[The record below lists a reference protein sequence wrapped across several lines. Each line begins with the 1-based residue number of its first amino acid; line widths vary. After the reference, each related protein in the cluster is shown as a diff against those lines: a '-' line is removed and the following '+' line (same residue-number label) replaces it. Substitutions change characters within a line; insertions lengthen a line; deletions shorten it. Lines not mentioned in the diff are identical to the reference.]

1 MFEEK
6 KFPSAAEKSKWA
18 EILGILYMS
27 SEEENT
33 IVVHPLPWLAE
44 EVNIFKKGLG
54 DSRYAV
60 LTAQAGRQMNT
71 RINGDISTRD
81 KPNDSRVNAWI
92 LLIE

>member
-1 MFEEK
+1 M
-6 KFPSAAEKSKWA
+6 ACRGSK
-18 EILGILYMS
+18 Y
-27 SEEENT
+27 
-33 IVVHPLPWLAE
+33 
-44 EVNIFKKGLG
+44 FKKGLD

-81 KPNDSRVNAWI
+81 KPNDSRANAWI